1 MSNSGGR
8 HASNYYIENNEKY
21 YVYNRIDTQRFYV
34 EILLKLVM
42 QLGMKL
48 LWQIKLKKEEYIM
61 KFIIL
66 SPSKKRN
73 HYGKY
78 VSRI

>member
-21 YVYNRIDTQRFYV
+21 YIYNRIDTQRFYV

-48 LWQIKLKKEEYIM
+48 LW
-61 KFIIL
+61 
-66 SPSKKRN
+66 
-73 HYGKY
+73 
-78 VSRI
+78 